1 MGTSKSSLHLRI
13 IIMAF
18 LIGIFLVIVTAY
30 DCYAQEVKQ
39 HVSEKVVELFPD
51 MEEGLAVR

>member
-1 MGTSKSSLHLRI
+1 
-13 IIMAF
+13 MAF

-39 HVSEKVVELFPD
+39 HVSEKMVELFPD